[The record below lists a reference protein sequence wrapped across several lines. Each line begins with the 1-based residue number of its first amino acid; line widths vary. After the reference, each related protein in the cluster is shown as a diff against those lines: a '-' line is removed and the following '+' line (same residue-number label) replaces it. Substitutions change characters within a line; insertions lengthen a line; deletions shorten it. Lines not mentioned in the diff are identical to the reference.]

1 MIPAFEGSNPSSP
14 AITSYS
20 VLTEHDISKS
30 PASPVTPS
38 SPSSKTGAPNEQ
50 RRLDGIYRQ
59 RQPQT
64 RGGCRTAPRHSAGQG
79 SGWPFLRR

>member
-20 VLTEHDISKS
+20 VLTEHDIFQ
-30 PASPVTPS
+30 VTGFAGDTKL
-38 SPSSKTGAPNEQ
+38 PSSKTGAPNEQ

-79 SGWPFLRR
+79 TGWPLLRR